1 MRRGTYRHSRLATVL
16 TVALGLLT
24 PMAANMVGAQA
35 GMVSVPT
42 SAGVP
47 LDTVVAEVPRGFA
60 PPASGVRPDP
70 SKVAARATRRAA
82 RAARW
87 TSVLVHVPRTVP
99 AFGRP
104 WPGAAQV
111 GVVPGGSK
119 YYGFPIVAWV
129 EQVSA
134 NGRWGLVELPYTWPR
149 SEGWIR
155 LAGLRREV
163 TRVRVEVDLSSHMVT
178 VRKFGTVLFRAPG
191 ATGAPSSPTPVGE
204 YFVTDRVAFP
214 AGSYLGSFAFGI
226 SGIQPRLPAGWSGGD
241 QLAIHGTNNPS
252 SIGRSA
258 SAGCVRVS
266 ETTLDRL
273 LPLLRYGTPVIVRA

>member
-1 MRRGTYRHSRLATVL
+1 MRRGIYRHSRLATVL
-16 TVALGLLT
+16 IVALGILT
-24 PMAANMVGAQA
+24 PMAANMVGARA
-35 GMVSVPT
+35 GMLAVPT
-42 SAGVP
+42 SANSP
-47 LDTVVAEVPRGFA
+47 LDTVVAGVPRGFA

-70 SKVAARATRRAA
+70 SKIAA
-82 RAARW
+82 RAAREARW
-87 TSVLVHVPRTVP
+87 TSTLVHVPRTVP

-104 WPGAAQV
+104 RPGAARV
-111 GVVPGGSK
+111 GMVPAGSK

-129 EQVSA
+129 EEVSS

-149 SEGWIR
+149 KEGWIR
-155 LAGLRREV
+155 LDGLRRST
-163 TRVRVEVDLSSHMVT
+163 TRVRVEVDLSRRMVT

-191 ATGAPSSPTPVGE
+191 AIGRPSSPTPVGE

-226 SGIQPRLPAGWSGGD
+226 SGIQPRLPVGWSGGN
-241 QLAIHGTNNPS
+241 QLAIHGTNDPS
-252 SIGRSA
+252 SIGTSA